1 MSELPLISGLDVVGT
16 IDHAIL
22 GPTITHADVANGIAA
37 VLHLPLASVCVNS
50 VYVNHAVSCLA
61 GAGIAVCSV
70 VGFPSGSVALDA
82 KLRETEIA
90 LDNGAVEIDMVLHL
104 GAALGGH
111 ISTVRTELR
120 FVTALVHQA
129 NCKLKVILETGLLS
143 DALIAEL
150 CSLCSDEGA
159 DFVKTSTGFGT
170 VHGHDGHLVVT
181 GATIHHV
188 ALMARCVSARTAVKA
203 SGGIRTLTD
212 ARAMLQAG
220 ATRLGTS
227 STLAILA
234 DEKSLTND
242 Y

>member
-1 MSELPLISGLDVVGT
+1 MSELPHITGLDVVRT

-22 GPTITHADVANGIAA
+22 GPTVTHDDVANGIAA
-37 VLHLPLASVCVNS
+37 VRHLPLASVCVNS
-50 VYVNHAVSCLA
+50 VYVNHAVAFLA
-61 GAGIAVCSV
+61 GADTPVCSV

-90 LDNGAVEIDMVLHL
+90 LDNGAAEIDMVLHL

-111 ISTVRTELR
+111 ISAVRTELR

-159 DFVKTSTGFGT
+159 DFVKTSTGYGT
-170 VHGHDGHLVVT
+170 VRGHDGHLVAT

-188 ALMARCVSARTAVKA
+188 ALMARSVGARTAVKA

-234 DEKSLTND
+234 DEKSSTND